1 MQIVKLIH
9 FVDIAIFIITAISV
23 LYIFVFALSSA
34 MRSGRRYKVAAK
46 KMRFLVL
53 IPSYKDDI
61 VIKDSVNSVL
71 AADYPGEKL
80 QTVVI
85 SDKMEDA
92 TNEWLSEQP
101 ITLFTINP
109 DRSSKAYALNFAIE
123 NIEDRKFDI
132 VVILDS
138 DNIVDKEFF
147 NEIND
152 AFYSGSTAVQA
163 HRTAKNIKGDIAIL
177 DAISEEINNSI
188 FRKGHVNLGLSSA
201 LIGSGMAFSYKW
213 FVQNVV
219 KLSTAGE
226 DKELELLLLKEG
238 VYIDYLDHVPV
249 YDEKTR
255 NKDVFY
261 NQRRRWLAAQFGSL
275 FSGIKDLP
283 GAILNRRVDY
293 IDKLFQWTLL
303 PRVVTL
309 GLIVVFA
316 VSTSFLDWKLSVK
329 WWLSFIILTFSFA
342 LATPDH
348 LVTKESVRAIKRVPL
363 LFILMAFNMF
373 RLKGVNKKFIHTTK
387 GE

>member
-1 MQIVKLIH
+1 MGIIH
-9 FVDIAIFIITAISV
+9 IIDVAVYIITAISV
-23 LYIFVFALSSA
+23 FYVFVFSLSSVIRGGVKYRNA
-34 MRSGRRYKVAAK
+34 TK

-53 IPSYKDDI
+53 IPSYKDDN

-71 AADYPGEKL
+71 ACDYPGDKL
-80 QTVVI
+80 LTVVI
-85 SDKMEDA
+85 SDKMEDT
-92 TNEWLSEQP
+92 TNEWLLDQP

-109 DRSSKAYALNFAIE
+109 QKSSKAYALNFAIE
-123 NIEDRKFDI
+123 NLEDKNFDI

-138 DNIVDKEFF
+138 DNIIEKEFF
-147 NEIND
+147 NEINN
-152 AFYSGSTAVQA
+152 AFYSGSTAVQT

-188 FRKGHVNLGLSSA
+188 FRKGHVNMGLSSA

-213 FVQNVV
+213 FTKNVT

-255 NKDVFY
+255 NKEVFY

-275 FSGIKDLP
+275 FSGIKELP
-283 GAILNRRVDY
+283 GAILSGKIDY

-309 GLIVVFA
+309 GLIFIFA
-316 VSTSFLDWKLSVK
+316 VFTSLYDWRLSIK
-329 WWLSFIILTFSFA
+329 WWLSFMLLTLSFA
-342 LATPDH
+342 MATPDH
-348 LVTKESVRAIKRVPL
+348 LVTKDSIKAIKRVPL
-363 LFILMAFNMF
+363 LFVLMAFNMF
-373 RLKGVNKKFIHTTK
+373 RLKGVNKKFIHTIK